1 MKAIKSTEK
10 KQSGQKSKNLGV
22 IQAPSINENEEVE
35 KFDNS
40 PQMTDVELEELIGM
54 VKLECPDSLFLG
66 GYEESI
72 IGYDYI
78 SKAIIYDG
86 DKILNR
92 MADAA
97 IQEAIEDGIEIFDRW
112 EYFDDVVDYFEYN
125 VLRFFDCSPTEENRP
140 KPIILRRFI

>member
-10 KQSGQKSKNLGV
+10 KQAGQKSKNLGV
-22 IQAPSINENEEVE
+22 IQTHSNYEIEEVE

-40 PQMTDVELEELIGM
+40 KPIAGDELAELVRM
-54 VKLECPDSLFLG
+54 VKTECPDSLFLG

-72 IGYDYI
+72 IGFDCN
-78 SKAIIYDG
+78 SKAVIYDG

>member
-10 KQSGQKSKNLGV
+10 KQAGQKNKKLSVLGEPSNNV
-22 IQAPSINENEEVE
+22 ITEVE
-35 KFDNS
+35 KFDDS
-40 PQMTDVELEELIGM
+40 QQMTDVELEELICM

-72 IGYDYI
+72 IGYDYN

-125 VLRFFDCSPTEENRP
+125 VLRFFDCSPAEENRP